1 MVKGSNRSTLWDH
14 FVDVLVV
21 LIMEAALGALMSVLG
36 QLLPSMHT
44 FLAVSHRIL
53 TWLAILIVTQF
64 AVCSLA
70 LLTARNWTAVRKAW
84 KA

>member
-1 MVKGSNRSTLWDH
+1 MDQGSNRSILWDH

-21 LIMEAALGALMSVLG
+21 LVMEAALGALITVLG
-36 QLLPSMHT
+36 QLLPSLHT
-44 FLAVSHRIL
+44 FLVVSHRIL

-84 KA
+84 KS